1 MDLQKYKSPR
11 SGDGIQVVWVAVA
24 DVIFIHFYTLEHNEL
39 AYSQLILLESRL
51 RGWRSLV
58 PIAELHSLELF
69 ATMQWTINWVQFTG
83 CSRVELQI
91 KATGMG
97 GLETLT
103 VKEVKVV
110 VLLLLL
116 VHRGP

>member
-39 AYSQLILLESRL
+39 AYSQLIVLESRL

-58 PIAELHSLELF
+58 PIAELHSLDIFLP
-69 ATMQWTINWVQFTG
+69 QCSGLLTG
-83 CSRVELQI
+83 CSGLGAVEWICKSKQ
-91 KATGMG
+91 
-97 GLETLT
+97 LEW
-103 VKEVKVV
+103 EVWK
-110 VLLLLL
+110 
-116 VHRGP
+116 R